1 MRKIFL
7 TEAQLKYIVSKS
19 LDENFKLYTDT
30 FDDIKVDVDE
40 CFPYL
45 ADNDNVPYEIEV
57 RISSAYEPE
66 QRGGDRWV
74 EPSGPYYTF
83 KSCEPSKFDLKSW
96 QELVANSGVPE
107 EKLREDL
114 EMYVEGNL
122 EKLVGEN

>member
-7 TEAQLKYIVSKS
+7 TEAQFKYLVSKS

-30 FDDIKVDVDE
+30 FDDVKVDVAE

-45 ADNDNVPYEIEV
+45 ADNDNVPYEIKV
-57 RISSAYEPE
+57 RISYAYEPE
-66 QRGGDRWV
+66 QSGDRWV
-74 EPSGPYYTF
+74 APSGPYYTF
-83 KSCEPSKFDLKSW
+83 NSCEPSEFDLKSW

-114 EMYVEGNL
+114 EMYVEGHL
-122 EKLVGEN
+122 EELVGKD